1 MDLSCE
7 MRSPLSTKKKIEIRI
22 FRFFNCFSKMW
33 KIREKYKTESIGE
46 RAEPYPTPILTLKK
60 RKEKLL

>member
-1 MDLSCE
+1 
-7 MRSPLSTKKKIEIRI
+7 
-22 FRFFNCFSKMW
+22 MW